1 MGVPGSALGSA
12 RVSRALSSLFL
23 VGAAAIRISDT
34 GSTRRNRSRAYLPGL
49 LLYSPESVDYFGT
62 ALLEF
67 AMMNCGQTRGEQC
80 AG

>member
-12 RVSRALSSLFL
+12 RVSRSLPSRIPSWAQLLYEFLIQLHQAQSSPCLL
-23 VGAAAIRISDT
+23 A
-34 GSTRRNRSRAYLPGL
+34 GL

-67 AMMNCGQTRGEQC
+67 AMMNCGQTREEQC